1 MEELLDM
8 WKGYKNKRANEAPG
22 MAMARNYY
30 HLYTSE
36 DRGAGGSNKDQPELE
51 L

>member
-8 WKGYKNKRANEAPG
+8 WKGYKNKRANEASG
-22 MAMARNYY
+22 TVMARNYY
-30 HLYTSE
+30 HVYTSE
-36 DRGAGGSNKDQPELE
+36 NRGAGGNNKDQSELE

>member
-22 MAMARNYY
+22 MVMARNCY

-36 DRGAGGSNKDQPELE
+36 DRRAGGSNKDQPELE